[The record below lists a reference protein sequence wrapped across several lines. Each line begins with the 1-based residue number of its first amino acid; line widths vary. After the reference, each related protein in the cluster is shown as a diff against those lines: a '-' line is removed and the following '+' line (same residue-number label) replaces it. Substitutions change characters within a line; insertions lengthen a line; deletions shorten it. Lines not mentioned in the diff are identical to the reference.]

1 MQLSARTPT
10 AAAMAALTM
19 DLLSDGRFVMG
30 LGVSGPQ
37 VVEGWYGEPFA
48 QPLARTREYVKIVR
62 DVMAREKPVTNDG
75 PHYPLPYPGGTG
87 LGKPLKPITH
97 PLRADLP
104 IILGAEGPK
113 NIALAAEIA
122 DGWLPIF
129 YAPKHEG
136 MYREFLD
143 EGFARPG
150 ARRTADDFE
159 VLAGAPVIVTDDVE
173 AAADLIRPGIA
184 LYIGGMGA
192 KEVNFHA
199 RVYERMGYEAEV
211 AKIQDLYLAGHKAE
225 ATAAVPDPADRR
237 DLAHRPEGEAA
248 RRPRRLAGIVRDLH
262 AASARHPDHAR
273 HGRTAELSLPQPR
286 RTDGNRWIHR
296 LHRQERA
303 RHGRLVGSRRV
314 ARRPAREPRR
324 LRHGAGPQRA
334 AGRAVR
340 SIASFIKADLSDPA
354 SIDAAI
360 EQAPERARRAGQQR
374 RRRRHV
380 PAARRHRRQL
390 PGAAPA
396 VGEAARP
403 HARPAAPSSTPRRW
417 PARAGRL
424 TSTRS
429 TS

>member
-1 MQLSARTPT
+1 VAEAERLGFDSIWTAESWGSDALTPLAWLGAQTTNIRLGTALMQLSARTPT

-37 VVEGWYGEPFA
+37 VVEGWYGEPFG
-48 QPLARTREYVKIVR
+48 QPLARTREYIKIVR

-113 NIALAAEIA
+113 NIALAAEVA

-129 YAPKHEG
+129 YAPKHEA
-136 MYREFLD
+136 MYRDSLD

-225 ATAAVPDPADRR
+225 AIAAVPTRLIEETALIGPMAKLRD
-237 DLAHRPEGEAA
+237 DLAAWQESFVTCMLLP
-248 RRPRRLAGIVRDLH
+248 
-262 AASARHPDHAR
+262 PDIATM
-273 HGRTAELSLPQPR
+273 RTMTEL
-286 RTDGNRWIHR
+286 
-296 LHRQERA
+296 
-303 RHGRLVGSRRV
+303 
-314 ARRPAREPRR
+314 
-324 LRHGAGPQRA
+324 
-334 AGRAVR
+334 
-340 SIASFIKADLSDPA
+340 LS
-354 SIDAAI
+354 
-360 EQAPERARRAGQQR
+360 
-374 RRRRHV
+374 
-380 PAARRHRRQL
+380 
-390 PGAAPA
+390 
-396 VGEAARP
+396 
-403 HARPAAPSSTPRRW
+403 
-417 PARAGRL
+417 
-424 TSTRS
+424 
-429 TS
+429 